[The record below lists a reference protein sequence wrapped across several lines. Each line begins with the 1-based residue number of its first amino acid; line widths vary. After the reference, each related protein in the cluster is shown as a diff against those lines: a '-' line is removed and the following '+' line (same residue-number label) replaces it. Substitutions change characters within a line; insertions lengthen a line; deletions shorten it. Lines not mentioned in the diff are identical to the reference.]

1 MNTRVPMPTD
11 TPELA
16 PPTIAPV
23 LPEVSFHEIWGVDE
37 SGTIPPAQFWVRRH
51 LTSFRSPSPL
61 YTKKKTR
68 YLYCGK
74 LWVGPGYGGDYCV
87 QNKPERLALGLS
99 SPSPR

>member
-61 YTKKKTR
+61 YTKKKDQIPV
-68 YLYCGK
+68 
-74 LWVGPGYGGDYCV
+74 LWQVVGGAGV
-87 QNKPERLALGLS
+87 WRGLLRSEQARKIS
-99 SPSPR
+99 SWPFVPLPR